1 MVMWSYVTSEVWK
14 MIVEDIELM
23 TRVEMMEEILSLRMQ
38 ILSLKLL
45 NKLNHSNCVSTWDT
59 TDEVDRMGGTYS
71 AQEISDS
78 ESW

>member
-1 MVMWSYVTSEVWK
+1 MWSYVTSEVWK

-38 ILSLKLL
+38 ILSLKL
-45 NKLNHSNCVSTWDT
+45 NHSNCVSTWDT

>member
-1 MVMWSYVTSEVWK
+1 

-38 ILSLKLL
+38 VLSLKL
-45 NKLNHSNCVSTWDT
+45 LNHSNCVSTWDT